1 MGASVYNSDAF
12 DGDIDIPI
20 YGITPEAI
28 FKGKIPLF
36 DVNFFDP
43 NQETVDY
50 SWMTDYVPPTD
61 WEDIGSAT
69 LKKENGKYKKDSELN
84 SLNSELKNRN
94 SKLSLA
100 KIQNKDHKT
109 DMNTTVLNE
118 SGSWYKKTIYYV
130 FTDGNISGTYRIIEE
145 TQNSKDFKVT
155 ISYNASTSTSYGESN
170 NGEGIHSLSYELQNI
185 VANWYYRI
193 LIVALVGMMSVL
205 VYMGIRILISSTASD
220 KAKYKQ
226 MLGDWVIGMVI
237 LFMMHYG
244 MVFANRIADKITTM
258 LGDVNPHFY
267 VQAIEDPNGKIE
279 KALGK
284 DGARFDI
291 EEGNASDAGLTDKT
305 IIKDTVKSPNS
316 DGGVNEKHYL
326 YFSTN
331 LMGKLRYDVQ
341 ANKSNSSAYIGYTVL
356 FAIMVIYLFVFSFTY
371 MKRVVYMAFL
381 TIIAPLVALTY
392 PIDKVNDGQA
402 QGFNYWFKEYTF
414 NLLLQPLHL
423 LLYTILISS
432 AIKLA
437 SENMIY
443 AIVAMGFMVPAEK
456 ILRQMFNF
464 GKANTPGVFGGAAG
478 AAMVMGGLKW
488 LAGRGPK
495 GGRTSG
501 SGGNS
506 SGGSGDSDGKVG
518 GTDRFK
524 MSGVPGTDGAN
535 IGTEAIGAGGKNS
548 SNNRKFDSPGN
559 LVKNNKTNLSGVREK
574 GIGAKLYRAKNN
586 IPVPEPVKPNRTIA
600 GKANYYAKKT
610 RDAIRSSKAMK
621 RLRVGAYM
629 YKDGMAKKFK
639 RNLAEGRPIK
649 RMARIAVGAPIAA
662 AGALIGTA
670 AGAASGDA
678 GNAVKYGVGAGAALY
693 SLRKYGDT
701 ASDFLT
707 MDGINEEMGRAADGT
722 EEYERKQALKRQ
734 KEMAEDPNNI
744 STYAQEMKV
753 SRDYRVADKR
763 NEEMVSFFGD
773 NDFKTYADM
782 IKAEKV
788 AKKKYSDQFN
798 SEKKEE
804 RNEARAKAAFGRQLK
819 KEFIDEGK
827 ISFEPEKEEEV
838 RATIKKVKN
847 LNDAQADQAM
857 ILLKNWIDATR

>member
-12 DGDIDIPI
+12 DGNIDIPI

-94 SKLSLA
+94 SKLSLD
-100 KIQNKDHKT
+100 KIQNKDHKA
-109 DMNTTVLNE
+109 DMETTTLNE
-118 SGSWYKKTIYYV
+118 SGSWYKNITYYV
-130 FTDGNISGTYRIIEE
+130 FTDGNISGTYRIVEE

-284 DGARFDI
+284 DGAKFDI

-305 IIKDTVKSPNS
+305 IIKDTVKIPNS
-316 DGGVNEKHYL
+316 DGGVKEKHYL

-464 GKANTPGVFGGAAG
+464 GKASTPGVFGGAAG

-488 LAGRGPK
+488 IAGRGPK
-495 GGRTSG
+495 GPSG
-501 SGGNS
+501 SGGS
-506 SGGSGDSDGKVG
+506 SGGSGDSSNKSANAGIHTSKALPDLESNDKKSIPRLKRKET
-518 GTDRFK
+518 TDNSKNRNIK
-524 MSGVPGTDGAN
+524 RGPTGATIKRKISSPPVRN
-535 IGTEAIGAGGKNS
+535 IKRGPTGAVVKRKTS
-548 SNNRKFDSPGN
+548 SPQSTPPSSEQTSRW
-559 LVKNNKTNLSGVREK
+559 EK
-574 GIGAKLYRAKNN
+574 ITKR
-586 IPVPEPVKPNRTIA
+586 IA
-600 GKANYYAKKT
+600 GTKVAKGFVAGK
-610 RDAIRSSKAMK
+610 DAW
-621 RLRVGAYM
+621 
-629 YKDGMAKKFK
+629 KDGMKQKWK
-639 RNLAEGRPIK
+639 RSLAEGRPIK

-662 AGALIGTA
+662 AGALVGTA

-678 GNAVKYGVGAGAALY
+678 GNAVKYGAGAGAALY
-693 SLRKYGDT
+693 SLRKYADVIGNDL
-701 ASDFLT
+701 AVEGVPEE
-707 MDGINEEMGRAADGT
+707 MNRAMYGNEEYDR
-722 EEYERKQALKRQ
+722 RQALRKQ
-734 KEMAEDPNNI
+734 KEMMEDANNI
-744 STYAQEMKV
+744 STIEKEK
-753 SRDYRVADKR
+753 DLDR
-763 NEEMVSFFGD
+763 NDAKKYLEEIVPF
-773 NDFKTYADM
+773 YADNKINDVDTM
-782 IKAEKV
+782 LDLENVAEK
-788 AKKKYSDQFN
+788 AYANEYNSDSAEKKKLARQAAFQGYHHEQMYGFNSKSKEADIEALEKKMQKENDYSD
-798 SEKKEE
+798 KETKSAMKFV
-804 RNEARAKAAFGRQLK
+804 NNYLK
-819 KEFIDEGK
+819 Y
-827 ISFEPEKEEEV
+827 S
-838 RATIKKVKN
+838 KKVK
-847 LNDAQADQAM
+847 A
-857 ILLKNWIDATR
+857 